1 MNRTALAAATA
12 AVLLLLT
19 GCTATEQPGPDAS
32 EAVASSAAPAA
43 SEAPLVAE
51 TPTATA
57 DGGEAAF
64 LAEVRANLRPDN
76 VIPNATDEQLLKA
89 GREACDRRAAGE
101 PSQTMS
107 VIDGEQANV
116 AGNYLDSGVII
127 TAARR
132 NLCVD

>member
-89 GREACDRRAAGE
+89 GEKACEVLATTANTNTVSLIEGE
-101 PSQTMS
+101 P
-107 VIDGEQANV
+107 AN
-116 AGNYLDSGVII
+116 GLGYYTDSGVII
-127 TAARR
+127 TAARGT
-132 NLCVD
+132 LCN